1 MFQQYI
7 TKSFKPLTMEPVAAI
22 ILESD
27 SDDDDTLI
35 PKSCVNEI
43 NILNDNIYLHNKRI
57 EFNEQIDPND
67 MISIQTSVTTHMRAV
82 LIDWLVDVCDKFEF
96 LQETLFISV
105 KIIDKFLSKRVIS
118 KSKFQLLGITALY
131 LSAKYEEFCLPETGD
146 FVLIT
151 DNAFTLDELL
161 KMEIIVLN
169 AIGFKLTFPTPNKF
183 LDNFSN
189 SICNIDEYDLDIA
202 KFLIEKTLQDH
213 TMLRYVPSK
222 IASSALYIA
231 NEQNKRIC
239 WSRELESYT
248 GYSIDDLMECI
259 EDIRNILR
267 NPSTSLNAIERKY
280 TAAQA

>member
-146 FVLIT
+146 FVL
-151 DNAFTLDELL
+151 
-161 KMEIIVLN
+161 N

-183 LDNFSN
+183 LDNYSN

-280 TAAQA
+280 TAAQD